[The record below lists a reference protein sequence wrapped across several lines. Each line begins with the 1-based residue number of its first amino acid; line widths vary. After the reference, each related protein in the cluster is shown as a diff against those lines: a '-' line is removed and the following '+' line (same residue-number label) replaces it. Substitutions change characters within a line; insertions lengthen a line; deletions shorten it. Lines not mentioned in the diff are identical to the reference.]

1 MAPLRKKGPHFASRI
16 TISVLDEG
24 HTHRQLFWFDA
35 PDSAG
40 CKIKD
45 GEISEERGARR
56 RDKSVRLAKNS
67 GLVSDGVTRRTKR
80 RREKV
85 TFNDM
90 LSVEASLCL
99 CPATEEGKKGNNG
112 DLHTCATP
120 THAPTHRNGCRD
132 SN

>member
-1 MAPLRKKGPHFASRI
+1 MCREYKD
-16 TISVLDEG
+16 T
-24 HTHRQLFWFDA
+24 HTDSCFGSMRQWRTQ
-35 PDSAG
+35 PSDSAG
-40 CKIKD
+40 CKLKD

-80 RREKV
+80 RRGKI

-90 LSVEASLCL
+90 LSVEASLRL
-99 CPATEEGKKGNNG
+99 CPATEEGMKGNNG
-112 DLHTCATP
+112 DLHTCHTQ
-120 THAPTHRNGCRD
+120 THAPTHRNGCHD